1 VAGTAFNYNDKW
13 FPVARSFV
21 KGKNPDLGTKNALEN
36 LLNKE
41 KGANRGLPSLIMR
54 LKKT

>member
-1 VAGTAFNYNDKW
+1 VAGTGVNYKEKW

-21 KGKNPDLGTKNALEN
+21 KGKNPDLGTKNALED

-41 KGANRGLPSLIMR
+41 KG
-54 LKKT
+54 